1 MYARE
6 RLIATIFIWFA
17 VGSIGTM
24 FVINA
29 FMMSEAAVITIGVMT
44 LVIALAALLATRFV
58 WNGTLGMTPQMMQQ
72 QAAEKG
78 KRSSDTRV
86 SRMLAGLTED
96 ELDDLRERLMAQDDG
111 EMTSLEA
118 LMMEQ
123 NRRSRR

>member
-6 RLIATIFIWFA
+6 RLFATIFIWFA
-17 VGSIGTM
+17 VGAIGTM
-24 FVINA
+24 FVMNA

-72 QAAEKG
+72 QVAEKG

-86 SRMLAGLTED
+86 SRMLAGLNED
-96 ELDDLRERLMAQDDG
+96 ELADLRERLMAQDDG
-111 EMTSLEA
+111 EITSLEA
-118 LMMEQ
+118 LLMEQ
-123 NRRSRR
+123 DRRSRR